1 MKKFTL
7 VSLILFCISLGQHV
21 SAQYCGNSGS
31 SICST
36 ANSPLTAEGFYPS
49 EQSLPC
55 VVDGQFYDT
64 VIQIRTPP
72 TVSSGGSSYTLSYI
86 VITSLTNL
94 PCGLCWASGDAGN
107 RINGNA
113 DGCIR
118 VQGTSFDAPG
128 EYLMNIIVDATV
140 SLGGIPITESGQ
152 NLSSQ
157 GLRFFARVR
166 LPSGACAPID
176 TTSAGLT
183 ATAVGNISIPTITGA
198 TSVCS
203 GGSAT
208 LTAGGGAYYGYV
220 WSTGSNSPS
229 INVTSS
235 GTYTVTVYENCTSAT
250 ASKTVTVAA
259 APTVTV
265 TPPTSV
271 CAGGSTAITATGG
284 GSYAWSNSST
294 AATINVTPANNTTY
308 TVTVTN
314 SSNCTATASTNVSVN
329 PSASVSIT
337 PATDTVCSGSP
348 TTLTANGTG
357 TFSWSNGS
365 STATASV
372 SPVTTITYT
381 VTITNGSNCTG
392 TASRTV
398 VVNSTAATI
407 SATGPVSFCTG
418 GSVNLKVDSS
428 FATYLWSTGATTSS
442 ITATQAGTYTATVT
456 KNGCTG
462 VSNSIVVVVGSN
474 LAPTISANP
483 SLNICPGGHATL
495 DAGPG
500 YTSYTW
506 SNGGGTHETAVVS
519 AAGVYTVT
527 VTAGTCSGSASAT
540 VNVGSYP
547 ITVNISPASPI
558 IACGGDTVSLN
569 AGSGFASYAW
579 SNGTQV
585 ALNQVTGSGTYIVTV
600 TKNACIGIDSVHV
613 TVNPKP
619 TPVISPA
626 GPLNKC
632 SGDTV
637 ILDAGAGFSAYAWSN
652 GETTQTIQP
661 ITTGNY
667 TVTATQNNCNGAAA
681 SAVSVTFNTSP
692 APVISPAGNVS
703 VCSGHG
709 GVQLDAGAGYTA
721 YTWSNGAT
729 TEAITVSTAGNY
741 NVTVTKNGCNGI
753 ATPSV
758 VSVIASPVASIGL
771 PLNSG
776 GLSYLTASPT
786 GATYQ
791 WLVQTSPNGSYTV
804 TSNTSQNDTVSCGSQ
819 PNYYSVI
826 VTQTGCSDTS
836 AKAEVICTGIEEIS
850 SLVKFSVLPNPA
862 NDVLYMN
869 YELKDNTA
877 IKCAVID
884 LQGRKVMD
892 VMNATESRGI
902 HQHQINLANV
912 SAGIYLL
919 NFVTESGSF
928 NTKFVKQ

>member
-7 VSLILFCISLGQHV
+7 VSFILFCMVAGQHV

-31 SICST
+31 GICST
-36 ANSPLTAEGFYPS
+36 AGSPLTAEGFYPS
-49 EQSLPC
+49 EQNLPC
-55 VVDGQFYDT
+55 VVDGQYYDT
-64 VIQIRTPP
+64 VIQIRTPA
-72 TVSSGGSSYTLSYI
+72 TVTAGGSSYTLSYI

-113 DGCIR
+113 NGCIR
-118 VQGTSFDAPG
+118 VKGTSFDAPG

-140 SLGGIPITESGQ
+140 SLGGIPVTQSGQ

-157 GLRFFARVR
+157 GLRFYARVK
-166 LPSGACAPID
+166 LPNSACAPID
-176 TTSAGLT
+176 TTSPGLT
-183 ATAVGNISIPTITGA
+183 ATAVGNISIPSITGA

-250 ASKTVTVAA
+250 ASKTVTVAP
-259 APTVTV
+259 APTVTI
-265 TPPTSV
+265 TPPASICTGASTS
-271 CAGGSTAITATGG
+271 ITATGG
-284 GSYAWSNSST
+284 GSYAWNNSST
-294 AATINVTPANNTTY
+294 SATINVSPSTNTMY

-329 PSASVSIT
+329 PSASVTIS
-337 PATDTVCSGSP
+337 PATDTVCSGSQ
-348 TTLTANGTG
+348 TTLTANGSG

-372 SPVTTITYT
+372 SPITTTTYT
-381 VTITNGSNCTG
+381 VTVTNGSNCSAS
-392 TASRTV
+392 ASRTV

-407 SATGPVSFCTG
+407 SATGPVSFCNG
-418 GSVNLKVDSS
+418 GSVGLKVDSN
-428 FATYLWSTGATTSS
+428 FATYLWSTGATTST
-442 ITATQAGTYTATVT
+442 ITVTQAGTYTATVT

-474 LAPTISANP
+474 LAPTITANP
-483 SLNICPGGHATL
+483 GLNICPGGRATL
-495 DAGPG
+495 DAGQG
-500 YTSYTW
+500 YTTYLW
-506 SNGGGTHETAVVS
+506 SNGAGTQRTASVTT
-519 AAGVYTVT
+519 AGVYTVT
-527 VTAGTCSGSASAT
+527 VTSGTCSGSASAT
-540 VNVGSYP
+540 VNVGNFP
-547 ITVNISPASPI
+547 ISVNISPASPI
-558 IACGGDTVSLN
+558 TACGGDTISLN
-569 AGSGFASYAW
+569 AGSGFASYEW

-585 ALNQVTGSGTYIVTV
+585 ALTHVTSSGTYAVTV

-619 TPVISPA
+619 APVISPA

-637 ILDAGAGFSAYAWSN
+637 VLDAGAGFSAYLWSN

-661 ITTGNY
+661 ITGGNY
-667 TVTATQNNCNGAAA
+667 SVTATQSNCSGAAA
-681 SAVSVTFNTSP
+681 SSVSVTFNTTP
-692 APVISPAGNVS
+692 TPVISPEGAVN

-709 GVQLDAGAGYTA
+709 GVQLDAGGGYSG

-729 TEAITVSTAGNY
+729 TETISVSTAGNY
-741 NVTVTKNGCNGI
+741 AVTVTKNGCTG
-753 ATPSV
+753 AAVPSV
-758 VSVIASPVASIGL
+758 VTVVASPVASIGL
-771 PLNSG
+771 PVNAG
-776 GLSYLTASPT
+776 GFSYLTASPS
-786 GATYQ
+786 GASYQ
-791 WLVQTSPNGSYTV
+791 WLAQSSPNGSYNLTA
-804 TSNTSQNDTVSCGSQ
+804 NTTQNDTVSCGSQ
-819 PNYYSVI
+819 AFYYSVI
-826 VTQTGCSDTS
+826 VTQNGCSDTS
-836 AKAEVICTGIEEIS
+836 AKTEVVCTGIDDIS
-850 SLVKFSVLPNPA
+850 SLVKFNVLPNPA
-862 NDVLYMN
+862 TDVLFVN

-877 IKCAVID
+877 IKCAIVD
-884 LQGRKVMD
+884 LAGRKIMD
-892 VMNATESRGI
+892 VMNVTEGRGN
-902 HQHQINLANV
+902 HQHQVNLANV

-919 NFVTESGSF
+919 NFVTENGSF